1 MVVPEHTELSLSL
14 TAFGPLVNYS
24 RGKLL
29 ISVSIHL
36 GAVSVVLYGRPSC
49 MRSGGSYGVA
59 TGGLCSERL
68 PTLCSV
74 CSIERTVC
82 RYARTYSYTVL
93 GDHPSHASIPHRT
106 SFPHRRP
113 WLRGFWRR
121 RPGAARPGCVPLLA
135 SRDTQGIPGPLKPA
149 ANELFPVP
157 ICSKLLLEVC
167 ALRRSDALSSVR
179 WTSSP
184 VAASEDEHNATCLL
198 LSLSLTGN
206 SNRPCDRVRIALP
219 SRVRLAGLAA
229 AAGQ

>member
-93 GDHPSHASIPHRT
+93 GDHPSRHASIPHRT

-157 ICSKLLLEVC
+157 NLQQAAFGGVRP
-167 ALRRSDALSSVR
+167 ASVGR
-179 WTSSP
+179 AVISP
-184 VAASEDEHNATCLL
+184 LDL
-198 LSLSLTGN
+198 LSCRSQRGRT
-206 SNRPCDRVRIALP
+206 
-219 SRVRLAGLAA
+219 
-229 AAGQ
+229 